1 MSSTPSNT
9 SESRAE
15 PKSGKTVEDL
25 GLDEVDTASAASMD
39 ASDPPSFGG
48 ATGVGSATE
57 DEEAR
62 EHRIRVRAHELWEL
76 AGRPY
81 GAEMDFWLS
90 AEAEI
95 DAAEADRGV
104 ER

>member
-1 MSSTPSNT
+1 MAAIEMGVT
-9 SESRAE
+9 EVR
-15 PKSGKTVEDL
+15 ED
-25 GLDEVDTASAASMD
+25 
-39 ASDPPSFGG
+39 
-48 ATGVGSATE
+48 
-57 DEEAR
+57 EAR

-81 GAEMDFWLS
+81 GAETDFWLS